1 MGECFPE
8 PFFEI
13 SPLSPR
19 GFRYSHQTSKAPF
32 TSTGPVTITV
42 PLEEVHVENLKVFM
56 HLNESIVCAHCSA
69 NPSLW
74 RHVCEEALFDWA
86 NLLTKEEKD
95 AYGFLGVETTVEAQ
109 RRRQLVKVETLG
121 GA

>member
-1 MGECFPE
+1 MGEYSPE
-8 PFFEI
+8 PFYEI
-13 SPLSPR
+13 PSPFPR
-19 GFRYSHQTSKAPF
+19 EFRYSYQTSRGPF
-32 TSTGPVTITV
+32 TRTGPVTITV

-56 HLNESIVCAHCSA
+56 HLNESIVCAHCGA

-74 RHVCEEALFDWA
+74 RHVCEEALLDWA

-95 AYGFLGVETTVEAQ
+95 AYGFLGVETMVEAQ
-109 RRRQLVKVETLG
+109 RRRQLVKVETLA